1 MAWRSYD
8 YGYGGDRGYERGIYR
23 GPYRRGYGGW
33 AAYEP
38 QGTERYRWRYGNDYR
53 YGYDYRRP
61 PEQSPTYGQAGDRAA
76 REYARSHGYDT
87 GYSIRPGEGGFRGAG
102 GGSAYGRDRG
112 GWPSAGPRYGGWT
125 GQGEGRYDWGY
136 RW

>member
-8 YGYGGDRGYERGIYR
+8 YGYGGYGRPDRGIYR

-38 QGTERYRWRYGNDYR
+38 QGTERYRWS
-53 YGYDYRRP
+53 YDRPLRRP
-61 PEQSPTYGQAGDRAA
+61 PERSPSYGRGGDRAA
-76 REYARSHGYDT
+76 REYARSHGYDA
-87 GYSIRPGEGGFRGAG
+87 GYPILPRGGAWGSGYGAG
-102 GGSAYGRDRG
+102 LYDR
-112 GWPSAGPRYGGWT
+112 
-125 GQGEGRYDWGY
+125 GY